1 MNESKTISKPKAWLL
16 AIRPKT
22 LPAAIVPVV
31 VGSAVA
37 GADGL
42 FVALPAAVALACALL
57 IQIATNLAN
66 DYFDF
71 IKGADTEHR
80 LGPTRVVQSGI
91 LPPKLVRNVMS
102 LILVV
107 TFILG
112 LYLVSI
118 GGWPIL
124 IIGIVSLICAVAYT
138 AGPVPLAYVGLGD
151 VFVFVFFGV
160 VAVTGTYYVQAL
172 VWSLS
177 ALIASIPIGAISTA
191 ILVVNNYRD
200 IETDRSAGKKTLA
213 VRFGR
218 KLSRTQYIGLL
229 SIAYLTPFVQVI
241 ALEGALSLLLPL
253 LSLPLAV
260 QLVKVLT
267 RSTDG
272 EVLNHALAGTGRLLA
287 LYGLLYSAGFL
298 LPW

>member
-177 ALIASIPIGAISTA
+177 ALIASIPIGAVSTA

-229 SIAYLTPFVQVI
+229 AIAYLTPFVQVI

-272 EVLNHALAGTGRLLA
+272 EILNHALAGTGRLLA

>member
-1 MNESKTISKPKAWLL
+1 MNESRTISKPKAWLL

-42 FVALPAAVALACALL
+42 FVALPATVALVCALL

-91 LPPKLVRNVMS
+91 LAPTLVRNVMS

-160 VAVTGTYYVQAL
+160 VAVTGTYYVQTF
-172 VWSLS
+172 VWSLG
-177 ALIASIPIGAISTA
+177 ALTASIPIGAISTA

-213 VRFGR
+213 VRLGR
-218 KLSRTQYIGLL
+218 KVSRVQYIGLL
-229 SIAYLTPFVQVI
+229 AIAYLTPFVQVI
-241 ALEGALSLLLPL
+241 ALEGALTLLLPL
-253 LSLPLAV
+253 LSLPLAA
-260 QLVKVLT
+260 QLVKALT

-272 EVLNHALAGTGRLLA
+272 EELNHALAGTGRLLA

>member
-229 SIAYLTPFVQVI
+229 AIAYLTPFVQVI
-241 ALEGALSLLLPL
+241 ALEGALTLLLPL

>member
-160 VAVTGTYYVQAL
+160 VAVTGTYYVQAS

-177 ALIASIPIGAISTA
+177 ALIASIPIGAVSTA

-229 SIAYLTPFVQVI
+229 AIAYLTPFVQVI